1 MQYTW
6 NWSVLFQQP
15 YLDWLLSGLTWTVLV
30 AATGWV
36 IALAL
41 GTIVGIARTAPS
53 RLARVLGS
61 TYVELFR
68 NVPVLVQLFLWYH
81 VMPELLP
88 NRWGMWVKRDMPLPE
103 FWTAVLCLG
112 FYMAARV
119 AEQVR
124 SGINAVPPGQRSAAL
139 ASGLTPRQAYQ
150 YVILPVCFRI
160 IVPPLTSEMLSIT
173 RTSSIALTIGVL
185 ELTVQS
191 RRIENQ
197 TFQGLEAF
205 AAATA
210 LYIAVALVITLA
222 MRLVERRAAIPGLM
236 AKGTLTG

>member
-1 MQYTW
+1 MQYNW

-15 YLDWLLSGLTWTVLV
+15 YFDWLLAGLGWTVLV
-30 AATGWV
+30 AATGWL

-41 GTIVGIARTAPS
+41 GTVVGIARTLPS
-53 RLARVLGS
+53 RLARGLGGA
-61 TYVELFR
+61 YVELFR

-88 NRWGMWVKRDMPLPE
+88 QRWGMWVKRDMPLPE
-103 FWTAVLCLG
+103 FWTAVICLG
-112 FYMAARV
+112 FYMGARV

-124 SGINAVPPGQRSAAL
+124 AGIEAVPQGQRSAAL
-139 ASGLTPRQAYQ
+139 ASGLTLRQAYQ
-150 YVILPVCFRI
+150 YVILPICFRI

-210 LYIAVALVITLA
+210 LYIAVALTVTLV

-236 AKGTLTG
+236 AKGQLTG

>member
-1 MQYTW
+1 VQYNW

-30 AATGWV
+30 AATGWI
-36 IALAL
+36 IALVL
-41 GTIVGIARTAPS
+41 GTAIGIARTLPS
-53 RLARVLGS
+53 RLARGFGS
-61 TYVELFR
+61 AYVEAFR
-68 NVPVLVQLFLWYH
+68 NVPVLVQLFLWFH

-88 NRWGMWVKRDMPLPE
+88 HSWGMWVKRDMPLPE
-103 FWTAVLCLG
+103 FWTAAICLG
-112 FYMAARV
+112 CYMAARV

-124 SGINAVPPGQRSAAL
+124 AGIGAVPAGQRSAAL
-139 ASGLTPRQAYQ
+139 ASGLTLRQAYQ
-150 YVILPVCFRI
+150 YVILPICFRI

-210 LYIAVALVITLA
+210 LYIAVALVITLV
-222 MRLVERRAAIPGLM
+222 MRLVERRAVIPGLM
-236 AKGTLTG
+236 AKGQLTG

>member
-1 MQYTW
+1 MQYNW

-15 YLDWLLSGLTWTVLV
+15 YLEWLLEGLGWTVMV
-30 AATGWV
+30 AAGGWV
-36 IALAL
+36 IAMVI
-41 GTIVGIARTAPS
+41 GTMVGIARTLPS
-53 RLARVLGS
+53 RIARGLGS
-61 TYVELFR
+61 AYVELFR
-68 NVPVLVQLFLWYH
+68 NVPVLMQLFLWFH
-81 VMPELLP
+81 VVPELLP
-88 NRWGMWVKRDMPLPE
+88 RSWGMWVKRDMPLPE
-103 FWTAVLCLG
+103 FWTAVICLG

-124 SGINAVPPGQRSAAL
+124 SGIEAVPKGQRSAAL
-139 ASGLTPRQAYQ
+139 ASGLTLRQAYQ
-150 YVILPVCFRI
+150 YVILPICFRI

-197 TFQGLEAF
+197 TFHGLEAF
-205 AAATA
+205 AAATV
-210 LYIAVALVITLA
+210 LYIAVALVITGL

-236 AKGTLTG
+236 AKGQLTG

>member
-1 MQYTW
+1 MQYNW

-30 AATGWV
+30 AATGWI
-36 IALAL
+36 IALVL
-41 GTIVGIARTAPS
+41 GTVIGIARTLPS
-53 RLARVLGS
+53 RLARGLGS
-61 TYVELFR
+61 AYVEAFR
-68 NVPVLVQLFLWYH
+68 NVPVLVQLFLWFH

-88 NRWGMWVKRDMPLPE
+88 HSWGMWVKRDMPLPE
-103 FWTAVLCLG
+103 FWTAAICLG

-124 SGINAVPPGQRSAAL
+124 AGIGAVPAGQRSAAL
-139 ASGLTPRQAYQ
+139 ASGLTLRQAYQ
-150 YVILPVCFRI
+150 YVILPICFRI

-210 LYIAVALVITLA
+210 LYIAVALVITLV
-222 MRLVERRAAIPGLM
+222 MRLVERRAVIPGLM
-236 AKGTLTG
+236 AKGQLTG

>member
-1 MQYTW
+1 MQYNW

-15 YLDWLLSGLTWTVLV
+15 YLDWLLSGLLWTVLV
-30 AATGWV
+30 AMTGWL
-36 IALAL
+36 IALSI
-41 GTIVGIARTAPS
+41 GTLVGIARTVPS
-53 RLARVLGS
+53 RVARGIAGA
-61 TYVELFR
+61 YVELFR

-88 NRWGMWVKRDMPLPE
+88 RSWGMWVKRDMPLPE

-112 FYMAARV
+112 FYMGARV

-124 SGINAVPPGQRSAAL
+124 SGIEAVPRGQRNAAL
-139 ASGLTPRQAYQ
+139 ASGLTLRQAYQ

-191 RRIENQ
+191 RRIENM

-210 LYIAVALVITLA
+210 MYIMVALVITLA
-222 MRLVERRAAIPGLM
+222 MRLIERRAAIPGLM
-236 AKGTLTG
+236 AKGLLTG

>member
-1 MQYTW
+1 VQYNW

-30 AATGWV
+30 AATGWI
-36 IALAL
+36 IALVL
-41 GTIVGIARTAPS
+41 GTVIGIARTLPS
-53 RLARVLGS
+53 RLARGLGS
-61 TYVELFR
+61 AYVEAFR
-68 NVPVLVQLFLWYH
+68 NVPVLVQLFLWFH

-88 NRWGMWVKRDMPLPE
+88 HSWGMWVKRDMPLPE
-103 FWTAVLCLG
+103 FWTAAICLG

-124 SGINAVPPGQRSAAL
+124 AGIGAVPAGQRSAAL
-139 ASGLTPRQAYQ
+139 ASGLTLWQAYQ
-150 YVILPVCFRI
+150 YVILPICFRI

-210 LYIAVALVITLA
+210 LYIAVALVITLV
-222 MRLVERRAAIPGLM
+222 MRLVERRAVIPGLM
-236 AKGTLTG
+236 AKGQLTG

>member
-15 YLDWLLSGLTWTVLV
+15 YLDWLLSGLAWTVMV
-30 AATGWV
+30 SAAAWL
-36 IALAL
+36 IAMAL
-41 GTIVGIARTAPS
+41 GTVVGIARTLPS
-53 RLARVLGS
+53 RVARTVGS
-61 TYVELFR
+61 AYVELFR

-88 NRWGMWVKRDMPLPE
+88 QRWGMWVKRDMPLPE
-103 FWTAVLCLG
+103 FWTAVICLG
-112 FYMAARV
+112 FYMGARV

-124 SGINAVPPGQRSAAL
+124 SGIEAVPKGQRNAAL
-139 ASGLTPRQAYQ
+139 ASGLTLRQAYQ
-150 YVILPVCFRI
+150 YVVLPICFRI
-160 IVPPLTSEMLSIT
+160 IVPPLTSEMLSMT

-205 AAATA
+205 AAATV
-210 LYIAVALVITLA
+210 LYIAVALVITLV
-222 MRLVERRAAIPGLM
+222 MRLLERRAAIPGLM
-236 AKGTLTG
+236 AKGQLTG

>member
-1 MQYTW
+1 VQYNW

-30 AATGWV
+30 AATGWI
-36 IALAL
+36 IALVL
-41 GTIVGIARTAPS
+41 GTAIGIARTLPS
-53 RLARVLGS
+53 RLARGFGS
-61 TYVELFR
+61 AYVEAFR
-68 NVPVLVQLFLWYH
+68 NVPVLVQLFLWFH

-88 NRWGMWVKRDMPLPE
+88 HSWGMWVKRDMPLPE
-103 FWTAVLCLG
+103 FWTAAICLG

-124 SGINAVPPGQRSAAL
+124 AGIGAVPAGQRSAAL
-139 ASGLTPRQAYQ
+139 ASGLTLRQAYQ
-150 YVILPVCFRI
+150 YVILPICFRI

-210 LYIAVALVITLA
+210 LYIAVALVITLV
-222 MRLVERRAAIPGLM
+222 MRLVERRAVIPGLM
-236 AKGTLTG
+236 AKGQLTG

>member
-1 MQYTW
+1 VQYTW

-15 YLDWLLSGLTWTVLV
+15 YLDWLLSGLAWTVMV
-30 AATGWV
+30 SAAGWL
-36 IALAL
+36 IALAV
-41 GTIVGIARTAPS
+41 GTVVGIARTLPS
-53 RLARVLGS
+53 RLARAVGS
-61 TYVELFR
+61 AYVELFR

-81 VMPELLP
+81 VVPELLP
-88 NRWGMWVKRDMPLPE
+88 QRWGMWVKRDMPLPE
-103 FWTAVLCLG
+103 FWTAVICLG
-112 FYMAARV
+112 FYMGARV

-124 SGINAVPPGQRSAAL
+124 AGIDAVPKGQRSAAL
-139 ASGLTPRQAYQ
+139 ASGLTLRQAYQ
-150 YVILPVCFRI
+150 YVVLPICFRI
-160 IVPPLTSEMLSIT
+160 IVPPLTSEMLSMT

-210 LYIAVALVITLA
+210 LYIAVALVITLI

-236 AKGTLTG
+236 VKGALTG

>member
-1 MQYTW
+1 VQYTW

-15 YLDWLLSGLTWTVLV
+15 YLDWLLSGLLWTVMV
-30 AATGWV
+30 SATAWI

-41 GTIVGIARTAPS
+41 GTVIGIARTLPS
-53 RLARVLGS
+53 RVARGVGS
-61 TYVELFR
+61 AYVELFR

-103 FWTAVLCLG
+103 FWTAVICLG
-112 FYMAARV
+112 FYMGARV

-124 SGINAVPPGQRSAAL
+124 SGIEAVPKGQRSAAL

-150 YVILPVCFRI
+150 YVVLPICFRI

-205 AAATA
+205 AAATV
-210 LYIAVALVITLA
+210 LYIAVALGITLI
-222 MRLVERRAAIPGLM
+222 MRLIERRAAIPGLM
-236 AKGTLTG
+236 AKGMLTG